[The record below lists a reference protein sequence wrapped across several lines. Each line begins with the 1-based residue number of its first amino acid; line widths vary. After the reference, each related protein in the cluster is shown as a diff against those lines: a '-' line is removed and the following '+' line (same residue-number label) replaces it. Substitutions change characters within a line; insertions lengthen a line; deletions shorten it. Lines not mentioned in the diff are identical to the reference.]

1 MNAIAKSFCRKLLLR
16 PKYINRDLEVLLN
29 LKEIIVSKDATYELV
44 RDISPWLKAVLQC
57 ETSKMILGRKVI
69 GEMESLVVIR
79 APEYGDY
86 QCILYPVDII
96 YFCLLNMK
104 SKCMLKV

>member
-1 MNAIAKSFCRKLLLR
+1 MNAIARSFCSKLLLR

-29 LKEIIVSKDATYELV
+29 LKEIIVSKGATYELV

-57 ETSKMILGRKVI
+57 ETSLKILGRKVI
-69 GEMESLVVIR
+69 GEMKSLLVIR

-86 QCILYPVDII
+86 QCILNPGDLI
-96 YFCLLNMK
+96 YFWLFNKK
-104 SKCMLKV
+104 SRCMLKV